1 MEHLLLFA
9 AAPNTAA
16 FRLSAD
22 LNIWLCTGV
31 AVYIGIMLLIGFLAG
46 RKISGIEDYL
56 VAGRRVPL
64 WMATATL
71 LATWF
76 GVGSSMGVASTV
88 YTSGLKG
95 VLADPFGASLCL
107 LLAGFFV
114 VGQLRKRKCLTV
126 TDIIS
131 RQYGKAAGVYA
142 TCWMMPVY
150 IGWLGSLLLGIGTI
164 INMLT
169 GGDILTGTLIGTA
182 VILLYTYV
190 GGMWAVI
197 LTDVVQVI
205 LIVVGLLVMLPGVLG
220 EVGGLGNLYNSLGST
235 DLTLGISAVSQ
246 GTPVWGD
253 WIYYIGSWM
262 MMGLGCMVGQDLI
275 QRSLAGKDEK
285 CASRSAVLSSFLYFS
300 IALIPIIIG
309 FSARIVLP
317 RYGITAES
325 VGGNLENQILPQ
337 MAVIVLSKLHPVFLV
352 LFFSALIS
360 AIMSSADS
368 CLLAGA
374 SLFCNNILKELFPDI
389 SERKLLFI
397 TRLSTII
404 FVVLSLFFALSVR
417 NIYLLMKNSWVTQ
430 LVVVFLPVMAA
441 LYLPQSS
448 PRAAWV
454 GMVSATVVWLGYCIT
469 AFFRSEGSF
478 VVIMN
483 NFDRPLTCGAV
494 YGFAAGIGAFF
505 LCYLCEEIL
514 KKNMVKKGVSR

>member
-1 MEHLLLFA
+1 MEHFLLFA

-16 FRLSAD
+16 LCLSAD
-22 LNIWLCTGV
+22 LNIWLCIGV
-31 AVYIGIMLLIGFLAG
+31 AVYIGVMLLIGFLAG

-169 GGDILTGTLIGTA
+169 GSDILTGTLIGTA
-182 VILLYTYV
+182 VILLYTCV

-253 WIYYIGSWM
+253 WIKS
-262 MMGLGCMVGQDLI
+262 
-275 QRSLAGKDEK
+275 
-285 CASRSAVLSSFLYFS
+285 
-300 IALIPIIIG
+300 
-309 FSARIVLP
+309 
-317 RYGITAES
+317 
-325 VGGNLENQILPQ
+325 
-337 MAVIVLSKLHPVFLV
+337 
-352 LFFSALIS
+352 
-360 AIMSSADS
+360 
-368 CLLAGA
+368 
-374 SLFCNNILKELFPDI
+374 
-389 SERKLLFI
+389 
-397 TRLSTII
+397 
-404 FVVLSLFFALSVR
+404 
-417 NIYLLMKNSWVTQ
+417 
-430 LVVVFLPVMAA
+430 
-441 LYLPQSS
+441 
-448 PRAAWV
+448 
-454 GMVSATVVWLGYCIT
+454 
-469 AFFRSEGSF
+469 
-478 VVIMN
+478 
-483 NFDRPLTCGAV
+483 
-494 YGFAAGIGAFF
+494 
-505 LCYLCEEIL
+505 
-514 KKNMVKKGVSR
+514 